1 MQAYRITRAPRFY
14 DTVLNLPCSLSLTPQ
29 QIADVVALVAER
41 RRPRGGRS
49 VGGWTW
55 AGRLVPGGLHMSAD
69 GGTVVVLGGGG
80 HAKVLISVIRKL
92 PWTIAGYVDPRDVG
106 PVLGVPHA
114 GGDDVL
120 PALLAR
126 HPGCAAAMGV
136 GKVDATARRARIQA
150 AAEALGYA
158 FPTFVS
164 PDAVVNCEVELG
176 GRHGRLRRGRR
187 QRGRCHRAHLHRQH
201 QRHRGARLSP
211 RHERPR
217 RPRRHRER
225 RGQDRRPHLRR
236 RRSRGHPRRHAS
248 RRAA

>member
-1 MQAYRITRAPRFY
+1 MTHPMLEPVAPRPPVR
-14 DTVLNLPCSLSLTPQ
+14 DAGAMPDPEVR
-29 QIADVVALVAER
+29 ER
-41 RRPRGGRS
+41 PMRGS
-49 VGGWTW
+49 
-55 AGRLVPGGLHMSAD
+55 S
-69 GGTVVVLGGGG
+69 TVVVIGGGG

-136 GKVDATARRARIQA
+136 GKVDATARRAGIQA
-150 AAEALGYA
+150 AAEALGYR

-164 PDAVVNCEVELG
+164 PDAVVNGEVELG
-176 GRHGRLRRGRR
+176 AGTAVFDGAVVNAGVAHRTHLR
-187 QRGRCHRAHLHRQH
+187 RQH
-201 QRHRGARLSP
+201 QRHRGARLSL
-211 RHERPR
+211 RHERPH

-225 RGQDRRPHLRR
+225 RGQ
-236 RRSRGHPRRHAS
+236 RSATTPSSAPEPWSSTAYGS